1 MLIFSFWL
9 ILFTWVAG
17 VLLTV
22 RLKKR
27 SEIETVPVPVPVE
40 VTRLNDVFF

>member
-1 MLIFSFWL
+1 MLTFLFWL

-22 RLKKR
+22 QLKDREK
-27 SEIETVPVPVPVE
+27 IQTAPVPVE
-40 VTRLNDVFF
+40 VTRLNDVF